1 MKKNMIS
8 HSLGMPKIDS
18 EKLNPNVCPY
28 CDALPPKAVVPSL
41 ALGDQ
46 FLHER
51 GEVDGV
57 EYVRLRS
64 DVSFLL
70 HIEEVAS
77 RYGVSFANALSVA
90 KTPKSSAVQQEL
102 DKMSDDAI
110 LRTIKPKNVQSAS
123 ELLAYSQSLAEEAR
137 VLEAKAGEL
146 LAAEAER
153 QAAEKVANQAKESV
167 ATPSPSSE
175 Q

>member
-1 MKKNMIS
+1 M
-8 HSLGMPKIDS
+8 DS
-18 EKLNPNVCPY
+18 TKLRPNTCPY
-28 CDALPPKAVVPSL
+28 CDAVPPKTIVPTL

-46 FLHER
+46 FLHEK
-51 GEVDGV
+51 GKVDDV

-77 RYGVSFANALSVA
+77 RYGASFANALSVA
-90 KTPKSSAVQQEL
+90 KTPKSSAIQQEL

-110 LRTIKPKNVQSAS
+110 LKTIKPKNVQSAS
-123 ELLAYSQSLAEEAR
+123 ELLAYSQSLAEDAR
-137 VLEAKAGEL
+137 ALEDKANEL

-153 QAAEKVANQAKESV
+153 KAAESA
-167 ATPSPSSE
+167 ATPAPAPTE
-175 Q
+175 

>member
-1 MKKNMIS
+1 M
-8 HSLGMPKIDS
+8 DS
-18 EKLNPNVCPY
+18 TKLRPNTCPY
-28 CDALPPKAVVPSL
+28 CDAVPPKTIVPTL

-46 FLHER
+46 FLHEK
-51 GEVDGV
+51 GKVSDV

-77 RYGVSFANALSVA
+77 RYGASFANALSVA
-90 KTPKSSAVQQEL
+90 KTPKSSTIQQEL

-110 LRTIKPKNVQSAS
+110 LKTIKPKNVQSAS
-123 ELLAYSQSLAEEAR
+123 ELLAYSQSLAEDAR
-137 VLEAKAGEL
+137 ALEDKANEL

-153 QAAEKVANQAKESV
+153 KAAESA
-167 ATPSPSSE
+167 ATPAPAPTE
-175 Q
+175 

>member
-1 MKKNMIS
+1 MIS
-8 HSLGMPKIDS
+8 HSLGMPKMDS
-18 EKLNPNVCPY
+18 TKLRPNTCPY
-28 CDALPPKAVVPSL
+28 CDAVPPKTIVPTL

-46 FLHER
+46 FLYEK
-51 GEVDGV
+51 GKVGDV

-77 RYGVSFANALSVA
+77 RYGASFANALSVA
-90 KTPKSSAVQQEL
+90 KTPKSSTIQQEL

-110 LRTIKPKNVQSAS
+110 LKTIKPKNVQSAS
-123 ELLAYSQSLAEEAR
+123 ELLAYSQSLAEDAR
-137 VLEAKAGEL
+137 VLEDKANEL

-153 QAAEKVANQAKESV
+153 KAAESV
-167 ATPSPSSE
+167 ATPAPAPTE
-175 Q
+175 

>member
-1 MKKNMIS
+1 M
-8 HSLGMPKIDS
+8 DS
-18 EKLNPNVCPY
+18 AKLSPNVCPY
-28 CDALPPKAVVPSL
+28 CDVLPPKTIVPTL

-46 FLHER
+46 FLHEK

-77 RYGVSFANALSVA
+77 RYGASFANALSVA
-90 KTPKSSAVQQEL
+90 KTPKSSTIQQEL

-110 LRTIKPKNVQSAS
+110 LKTIKPKNVQSAS
-123 ELLAYSQSLAEEAR
+123 ELLAYSQSLAEDAR
-137 VLEAKAGEL
+137 VLEDKANEL

-153 QAAEKVANQAKESV
+153 KAVESA
-167 ATPSPSSE
+167 ATPAPAPTE
-175 Q
+175 

>member
-8 HSLGMPKIDS
+8 HSLGMPKMDS
-18 EKLNPNVCPY
+18 TKLRPNTCPY
-28 CDALPPKAVVPSL
+28 CDAVPPKTIVPTL

-46 FLHER
+46 FLHEK
-51 GEVDGV
+51 GKVSDV

-77 RYGVSFANALSVA
+77 RYGASFANALSVA
-90 KTPKSSAVQQEL
+90 KTPKSSTIQQEL

-110 LRTIKPKNVQSAS
+110 LKTIKPKNVQSAS
-123 ELLAYSQSLAEEAR
+123 ELLAYSQSLAEDAR
-137 VLEAKAGEL
+137 ALEDKANEL

-153 QAAEKVANQAKESV
+153 KAAESA
-167 ATPSPSSE
+167 ATPAPAPTE
-175 Q
+175 

>member
-8 HSLGMPKIDS
+8 HSLGMPKVDS
-18 EKLNPNVCPY
+18 SKLKPNTCPY
-28 CDALPPKAVVPSL
+28 CEALPPKTIVPTL

-46 FLHER
+46 FLYEK
-51 GEVDGV
+51 GQCGDSD
-57 EYVRLRS
+57 YVRLRS

-77 RYGVSFANALSVA
+77 RYGASFANALSVA
-90 KTPKSSAVQQEL
+90 KTPKSSAIQQEL

-110 LRTIKPKNVQSAS
+110 LKTIKPKNVQSAS
-123 ELLAYSQSLAEEAR
+123 ELLAYSQSLAEDAR
-137 VLEAKAGEL
+137 VLEAKASEL

-153 QAAEKVANQAKESV
+153 QAAEKAANQAKESA

>member
-18 EKLNPNVCPY
+18 AKLSPNVCPY
-28 CDALPPKAVVPSL
+28 CDALPPKAIVPTL

-77 RYGVSFANALSVA
+77 RYGASFANALSVA

-110 LRTIKPKNVQSAS
+110 LKTIKPKNVQSAS
-123 ELLAYSQSLAEEAR
+123 ELLAYSQSLAEDAR
-137 VLEAKAGEL
+137 ILESKASEL

-153 QAAEKVANQAKESV
+153 QAAEKAANQAKESA

>member
-1 MKKNMIS
+1 MIS
-8 HSLGMPKIDS
+8 HSLGMPKMDS
-18 EKLNPNVCPY
+18 SKLKPNTCPY
-28 CDALPPKAVVPSL
+28 CEALPPKTIVPTL

-46 FLHER
+46 FLFEK
-51 GEVDGV
+51 GQCGDSD
-57 EYVRLRS
+57 YVRLRS

-77 RYGVSFANALSVA
+77 RYGASFANALSVA
-90 KTPKSSAVQQEL
+90 KAPKSSAIQQEL

-110 LRTIKPKNVQSAS
+110 LKTIKPKNVQSAS
-123 ELLAYSQSLAEEAR
+123 ELLAYSQSLAEDAR
-137 VLEAKAGEL
+137 VLEDKANEL

-153 QAAEKVANQAKESV
+153 QAANQAKESA

>member
-1 MKKNMIS
+1 MKKLIT
-8 HSLGMPKIDS
+8 HSLGMPKLDS
-18 EKLNPNVCPY
+18 SKLEPNTCPF
-28 CDALPPKAVVPSL
+28 CEALPPKSIIPTL

-46 FLHER
+46 FLFEK
-51 GEVDGV
+51 GQCGASD
-57 EYVRLRS
+57 YVRLRS

-77 RYGVSFANALSVA
+77 RYGASFANALSVA

-110 LRTIKPKNVQSAS
+110 LKTIKPKNVQSAS
-123 ELLAYSQSLAEEAR
+123 ELLAYSQSLAEDAR
-137 VLEAKAGEL
+137 VLEDKANEL

-153 QAAEKVANQAKESV
+153 KAAESA
-167 ATPSPSSE
+167 ATPAPAPSE
-175 Q
+175 

>member
-8 HSLGMPKIDS
+8 HSLGMPKMDS
-18 EKLNPNVCPY
+18 TKLRPNTCPY
-28 CDALPPKAVVPSL
+28 CDAVPPKTIVPTL

-46 FLHER
+46 FLHEK
-51 GEVDGV
+51 GKVGDV

-77 RYGVSFANALSVA
+77 RYGASFANALSVA
-90 KTPKSSAVQQEL
+90 KTPKSSAIQQEL

-110 LRTIKPKNVQSAS
+110 LKTIKPKNVQSAS
-123 ELLAYSQSLAEEAR
+123 ELLAYSQSLAEDAR
-137 VLEAKAGEL
+137 VLEDKANEL

-153 QAAEKVANQAKESV
+153 KAAESA
-167 ATPSPSSE
+167 ATPAPAPTE
-175 Q
+175 

>member
-18 EKLNPNVCPY
+18 AKLSPNVCPY
-28 CDALPPKAVVPSL
+28 CDALPPKVIVPTL

-51 GEVDGV
+51 GEVNGD

-77 RYGVSFANALSVA
+77 RYGASFANALSVA
-90 KTPKSSAVQQEL
+90 KTPKSSTIQQEL

-110 LRTIKPKNVQSAS
+110 LKTIKPKNIQSAS
-123 ELLAYSQSLAEEAR
+123 ELLAYSQSLAEDAR
-137 VLEAKAGEL
+137 ALEDKANEL

-153 QAAEKVANQAKESV
+153 KAAESV
-167 ATPSPSSE
+167 ATPAPAPTE
-175 Q
+175 